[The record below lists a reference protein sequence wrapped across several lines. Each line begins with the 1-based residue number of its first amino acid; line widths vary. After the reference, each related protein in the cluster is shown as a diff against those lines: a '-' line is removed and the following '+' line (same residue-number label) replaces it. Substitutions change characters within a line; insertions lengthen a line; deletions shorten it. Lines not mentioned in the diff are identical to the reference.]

1 MTKTTKTELSTARCS
16 MSEFGRIVGLS
27 RGRIWQLKRDGLIL
41 TDESGGVLVA
51 ESLKRFWLYRAVRRY
66 VETQPQSEYFQ
77 RVLMTA

>member
-1 MTKTTKTELSTARCS
+1 MKKVTETELSTARCS

-27 RGRIWQLKRDGLIL
+27 RGRIWQLKRAGLIL
-41 TDESGGVLVA
+41 TDESGVLIA

-66 VETQPQSEYFQ
+66 VETQPTDEYFQ

>member
-27 RGRIWQLKRDGLIL
+27 RGRIWQLKRAGLIL
-41 TDESGGVLVA
+41 TDESGVLVA
-51 ESLKRFWLYRAVRRY
+51 ETLKRFWLYRAVRRY
-66 VETQPQSEYFQ
+66 VETQPTDEYFQ